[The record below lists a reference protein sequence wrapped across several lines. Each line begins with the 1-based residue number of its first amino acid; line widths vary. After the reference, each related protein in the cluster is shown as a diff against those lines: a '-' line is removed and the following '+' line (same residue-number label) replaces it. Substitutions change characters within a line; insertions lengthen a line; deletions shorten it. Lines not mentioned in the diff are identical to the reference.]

1 MMIIDAHLHIT
12 DGFHGCTGTGAT
24 TSLNYGR
31 VQQGNAQ
38 LQLLPP
44 FNPGPTVFPP
54 ETVLRLMD
62 LAGVDAA
69 VLLQGS
75 FYGDHN
81 RYLYQAAK
89 RWPDRLIPTG
99 YLDPCAKDARDQFH
113 RITDEYGFRILKF
126 EMTQPAGFTGVYPD
140 LRLDGS
146 EMLWIWE
153 EAERRGLVV
162 TLDLGKGR
170 TPAYQT
176 DAVQKI
182 LELHP
187 TLTVVIAHLAQPALA
202 NPLDKELDRL
212 WEQQILLGRH
222 ANVWFDT
229 SALPAYCDEDYP
241 FRSARLYLKRAAKLI
256 GADKLMWGTDIP
268 GLLGQATYEQLLN
281 MIRCHTEFT
290 PAELDGLLGGTAEH
304 VYLKER

>member
-1 MMIIDAHLHIT
+1 MIIDAHLHIT
-12 DGFHGCTGTGAT
+12 DGFHGYTGTGVT
-24 TSLNYGR
+24 KSLNYGR
-31 VQQGNAQ
+31 VQQGDKQ
-38 LQLLPP
+38 FQLLPP

-62 LAGVDAA
+62 SVGVDAA

-81 RYLYQAAK
+81 DYLYQATK
-89 RWPDRLIPTG
+89 CWPDRLIPAG
-99 YLDPCAKDARDQFH
+99 YLDPCGKDVRDQFR
-113 RITDEYGFRILKF
+113 RITEEFGFRILKF
-126 EMTQPAGFTGVYPD
+126 EMTQPTGFTGVYPD

-153 EAERRGLVV
+153 EAERCGLVV

-176 DAVQKI
+176 EAVQKI

-187 TLTVVIAHLAQPALA
+187 TLRVVIAHLAQPALA
-202 NPLDKELDRL
+202 DPLDKELDRL
-212 WEQQILLGRH
+212 WEEQILLGRH

-229 SALPAYCDEDYP
+229 SALPAYCNEDYP
-241 FRSARLYLKRAAKLI
+241 FMSALCYLQRAAKLI
-256 GADKLMWGTDIP
+256 GSDKLMWGTDVP

-281 MIRCHTEFT
+281 MLRHHTEFT
-290 PAELDGLLGGTAEH
+290 PEELDGLLGSTAKR
-304 VYLKER
+304 VYL